1 LLGFGAVLF
10 FEIPVLLKIDAHSVD
25 ICFDVWLLFFDG
37 GIVNIVNDGLRCFV
51 IVVDVSELL

>member
-10 FEIPVLLKIDAHSVD
+10 IEIPVLLKIDAHSVD
-25 ICFDVWLLFFDG
+25 SCFDVWLLFFDD
-37 GIVNIVNDGLRCFV
+37 GIGNIVDDGLKCLA